1 MDCRGTEGQFA
12 VHYDVRQAVFYRI
25 TQKES
30 ILRGYV
36 PEDESEELSV
46 RGRKNIQSR
55 PHRGPES
62 FSCKGDFM
70 SVLSW
75 IAVAVIFATIYGLI
89 KRWETRLVLIAAGL
103 FLCCVSLNPMAALN
117 AFAKSMTNNSLIMA
131 ICGSMGFAF
140 AASYTQCDRS
150 LVHYLAAPIKGLGI
164 FLLPIATTITFLVN
178 IAIPS
183 AAGCAAAVGST
194 LIPVM
199 LRAKIKPAAAAA
211 AVLAGTIGSYLSPGT
226 SHNPYI
232 AKMANIG
239 VMDFIGTHMYYSIM
253 CGAILIVGTAICCF
267 ILGDHKGDANAQVD
281 QSKLMSEDGF
291 KPNPLKALVM
301 IVPIA
306 ILVIG
311 NVWVPQIK
319 MGVAH
324 AMVVGAI
331 CALLVSWTDPQQFSK
346 EFFKG
351 MGKGYAD
358 VLGIIIAA
366 GVFAAGLRETGLIAA
381 GIEALKESNEI
392 ARWGGSLGPWLLGV
406 LSGSGDAATLAF
418 NETVTPHAAD
428 FGMTIEGLGGLAFLS
443 GALGRTMSPLAGV
456 TILVSG
462 IAMVNPLEV
471 VKRTF
476 IPCIVAVVTI
486 ALIMV

>member
-1 MDCRGTEGQFA
+1 MTALCW
-12 VHYDVRQAVFYRI
+12 V
-25 TQKES
+25 
-30 ILRGYV
+30 
-36 PEDESEELSV
+36 
-46 RGRKNIQSR
+46 
-55 PHRGPES
+55 
-62 FSCKGDFM
+62 
-70 SVLSW
+70 
-75 IAVAVIFATIYGLI
+75 AVAVIIATVYGLI
-89 KRWETRLVLIAAGL
+89 KRWETRLVLIAAGFL
-103 FLCCVSLNPMAALN
+103 LCCISLQPMAALN

-140 AASYTQCDRS
+140 VAGYTQCDRS
-150 LVHYLAAPIKGLGI
+150 LVHYLASPIKGLGI
-164 FLLPIATTITFLVN
+164 FLVPICTLITFLVN

-211 AVLAGTIGSYLSPGT
+211 AVLAGTIGSYLSPCT
-226 SHNPYI
+226 SHNPFV
-232 AKMANIG
+232 AKMAGIS

-253 CGAILIVGTAICCF
+253 CGVILIVGTAIVCF
-267 ILGDHKGDANAQVD
+267 ALGDQKGDSSAQVD
-281 QSKLMSEDGF
+281 ASKLVSNDGF
-291 KPNPLKALVM
+291 RPNPLKALVM
-301 IVPIA
+301 IIPIA
-306 ILVIG
+306 ILVLG
-311 NVWVPQIK
+311 NIWIPAIK
-319 MGVAH
+319 MGVAQ
-324 AMVVGAI
+324 AMLIGAI
-331 CALLVSWTDPQQFSK
+331 CALLVARANPQDFTR

-366 GVFAAGLRETGLIAA
+366 GVFAAGLRSAGLIDA
-381 GIEALKESNEI
+381 GIAALKESNEI
-392 ARWGGSLGPWLLGV
+392 ARWGGSLGPWIMGV

-443 GALGRTMSPLAGV
+443 CALGRTMSPLAGV

-476 IPCIVAVVTI
+476 IPCIIAVI
-486 ALIMV
+486 ACALLMV